1 MMQFIGTLALLLAR
15 GFQWSAELCSECA
28 HFFYGLLPVLLP
40 PARLTALVKA
50 YYRKVYRTR
59 IAPPVLNTPDYDL
72 NTWETV
78 LLSRYGIRSG
88 TLLIL
93 GSGWGLEAAASA
105 SRGLT
110 VVGMDAD
117 PGAVRLS
124 TRLARAHG
132 LPAHFHQADFLALPY
147 VPESFEAIVV
157 PGNMYSATPGTARR
171 RSWLS
176 QLGRLLKPDGLLIL
190 SFIPEGAR
198 SSRLRA
204 ALVRLNTLLAR
215 LPGTNHGYQPG
226 DRCQW
231 GHFQHAFQD
240 EEELRTELTGAGAIV
255 RELDWARCYAILG
268 FPPRDRHLDSRE
280 TGA

>member
-1 MMQFIGTLALLLAR
+1 MEFIGTLALLLAR
-15 GFQWSAELCSECA
+15 GFQWSAELCSQCA
-28 HFFYGLLPVLLP
+28 HFFHGLLPVLLP

-50 YYRKVYRTR
+50 YYRNVYRTR
-59 IAPPVLNTPDYDL
+59 LAPPVLDTPDYDL
-72 NTWETV
+72 NTWETG
-78 LLSRYGIRSG
+78 LLSRRGIRTG
-88 TLLIL
+88 TLLIV

-124 TRLARAHG
+124 TRLAQAHG
-132 LPAHFHQADFLALPY
+132 LPAYFHQADFLAPPY

-176 QLGRLLKPDGLLIL
+176 QLGLLLKPDGLLIL
-190 SFIPEGAR
+190 SFIPEGAG

-204 ALVRLNTLLAR
+204 ALVRLNILLAR
-215 LPGTNHGYQPG
+215 LPGTNHDYQPG

-240 EEELRTELTGAGAIV
+240 EEELRTELTDAGAIV
-255 RELDWARCYAILG
+255 RELDWARCYVVLG
-268 FPPRDRHLDSRE
+268 FPPQDRHRDGRN